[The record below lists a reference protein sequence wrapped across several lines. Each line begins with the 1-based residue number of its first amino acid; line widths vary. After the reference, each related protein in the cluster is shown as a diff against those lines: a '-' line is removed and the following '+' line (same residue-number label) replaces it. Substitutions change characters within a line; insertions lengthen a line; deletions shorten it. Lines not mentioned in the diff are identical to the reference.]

1 MKRMILAGCGLGVIV
16 LGSGLF
22 GQGLVLGAA
31 VPDGA
36 SAASS
41 AGRTKDL
48 ESVAPRGSDPQLEK
62 RIDDLLAKMTLEE
75 KIGQMCQLSYGGG
88 EQISADVRERL
99 KKGQIGSF
107 LNVSGLK
114 TRNDLQRI
122 AVKESRLGIPLVFG
136 RDVIH
141 GYRTVLP
148 IPLGQSC
155 SWNPDLVEKAARVAG
170 EEAYSEG
177 VDWTFAP
184 MVDIARD
191 PRWGRIAEGCGEDP
205 FLTSAFA
212 AAMVKGFQGKSLN
225 DVGSIAACAKH
236 YVGYGAA
243 EGGRDYNTTW
253 IPERQL
259 RDVYLPS
266 FHAAAGAGAATFM
279 SSFNEIN
286 GVPAS
291 ANAFTL
297 RQVLRREW
305 GFDGFVVSDW
315 ESTQEMIN
323 HGFCADRV
331 EVAKRSALAGVD
343 MEMVSECY
351 RSYLADLVK
360 KGEVP
365 AAVVDNAVRAI
376 LRIKFRKGLFERP
389 MTEPA
394 QEKVLMT
401 PEHFAVAKQLA
412 TQSLVLLKNEQ
423 DVLPLSESAVRIA
436 VIGPL
441 ADSPVDQMGC
451 WTMDG
456 RREDVVTPL
465 AAIRRLLGE
474 QKVAYA
480 AGLKSSRDLD
490 TAGFAEATAA
500 ASSADAA
507 ILFVGE
513 EAALSGEARSRA
525 FLGLPGA
532 QEDLV
537 QAVAKTGKPVVL
549 VIMAGRPLTFSAVTP
564 KVRAVLYAWHP
575 GTAGGPAVADVLF
588 GKVSPSG
595 RLSVSFPRT
604 VGQVPIYY
612 AHKNTGRPPSEK
624 SLGIPTGTPLD
635 PKGFDSKYLD
645 VDFTPE
651 YPFGYGLSYARVKYT
666 DLTLPSPRIGPKDT
680 LTVRG
685 TVTNTG
691 TRQAD
696 EVVQLYVRDLFAS
709 VTRPVKELK
718 GFRRVTL
725 NPGQAQTVEFT
736 LKADDLAFWNDRME
750 FRPEPGRFHVWIG
763 PNSAEGPRG
772 EFELTQ

>member
-532 QEDLV
+532 GGPRAGGRQDGQARGPGHHGWPAPDVLRCHAKGTSRPLCLASRHCRRPGRGRRPVRQGLTLGQALRLLPSHGRPGSDLLRPQEHGASSLREVAWDSHGHPTRSKGIRFQVPRRGLHARVSIWIRALLCSGQVHGSDLA
-537 QAVAKTGKPVVL
+537 QPEDRSQGHIDRPGHSHQHRHA
-549 VIMAGRPLTFSAVTP
+549 AGR
-564 KVRAVLYAWHP
+564 R
-575 GTAGGPAVADVLF
+575 
-588 GKVSPSG
+588 
-595 RLSVSFPRT
+595 
-604 VGQVPIYY
+604 
-612 AHKNTGRPPSEK
+612 GRPALRS
-624 SLGIPTGTPLD
+624 
-635 PKGFDSKYLD
+635 
-645 VDFTPE
+645 
-651 YPFGYGLSYARVKYT
+651 
-666 DLTLPSPRIGPKDT
+666 
-680 LTVRG
+680 
-685 TVTNTG
+685 
-691 TRQAD
+691 
-696 EVVQLYVRDLFAS
+696 
-709 VTRPVKELK
+709 RPVRQCHPA
-718 GFRRVTL
+718 GQGAQGIQACDAQPRPGPDRGVHAQGRRSGVL
-725 NPGQAQTVEFT
+725 E
-736 LKADDLAFWNDRME
+736 
-750 FRPEPGRFHVWIG
+750 
-763 PNSAEGPRG
+763 
-772 EFELTQ
+772 